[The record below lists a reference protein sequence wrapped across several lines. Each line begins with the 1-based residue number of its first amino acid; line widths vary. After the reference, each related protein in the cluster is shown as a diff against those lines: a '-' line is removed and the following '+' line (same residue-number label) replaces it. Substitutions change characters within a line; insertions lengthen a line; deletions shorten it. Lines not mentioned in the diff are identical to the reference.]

1 MKQILALIR
10 QNPFFSAVSVIGT
23 AVSIT
28 FVMVIYMVY
37 DIQTADLAPESRRSS
52 MVYSSYGYSYRKS
65 DHSNSNTGMS
75 YRAVNAIFA
84 ELPGA
89 ELVTYLGPTYL
100 RYCGDSPVRG
110 MRRTVRQVDL
120 NYWRVYDIPLVAGRL
135 FSTEEFDA
143 CRDVVVIGEQLAREA
158 FGSAEAAIGKNY
170 FVNFRPKRIVG
181 VTKDVS
187 SLFTF
192 AYGELWMPYSTRDSG
207 LGSEGLRGDFEAV
220 ALVKP
225 GVGRE
230 ELKRQIEQSLAR
242 FNEILVEYEL
252 ELPDLSTYTERQF
265 FRNDTMSPAVTCII
279 LGLILLI
286 VPAINVSGLISSQM
300 SRRMAELAVRKA
312 YGASRSTLIEQS
324 LARFN
329 EILVEYEL
337 ELPDLSTYTERQ
349 FFRNDTMSP
358 AVTCII
364 LGLILLIVPAI
375 NVSGLISSQMSRRM
389 AELAV
394 RKAYGAS
401 RSTLMVQLLREN
413 LALAFAG
420 ALLGFL
426 FSCIFLWLGK
436 DWMLGDG
443 APGTNF
449 DVSVWLFLR
458 PAVFVAVL
466 VVCLLFNLLSVF
478 IPAWHAT
485 RRPIAEVL
493 GGE

>member
-1 MKQILALIR
+1 MEQILALIR

-37 DIQTADLAPESRRSS
+37 DIQTADLAPESHRSS

-110 MRRTVRQVDL
+110 
-120 NYWRVYDIPLVAGRL
+120 I

-312 YGASRSTLIEQS
+312 YGASRSTL
-324 LARFN
+324 
-329 EILVEYEL
+329 
-337 ELPDLSTYTERQ
+337 
-349 FFRNDTMSP
+349 
-358 AVTCII
+358 
-364 LGLILLIVPAI
+364 
-375 NVSGLISSQMSRRM
+375 
-389 AELAV
+389 
-394 RKAYGAS
+394 
-401 RSTLMVQLLREN
+401 MVQLLREN

>member
-1 MKQILALIR
+1 
-10 QNPFFSAVSVIGT
+10 
-23 AVSIT
+23 
-28 FVMVIYMVY
+28 
-37 DIQTADLAPESRRSS
+37 
-52 MVYSSYGYSYRKS
+52 
-65 DHSNSNTGMS
+65 MS

-312 YGASRSTLIEQS
+312 YGASRSTL
-324 LARFN
+324 
-329 EILVEYEL
+329 
-337 ELPDLSTYTERQ
+337 
-349 FFRNDTMSP
+349 
-358 AVTCII
+358 
-364 LGLILLIVPAI
+364 
-375 NVSGLISSQMSRRM
+375 
-389 AELAV
+389 
-394 RKAYGAS
+394 
-401 RSTLMVQLLREN
+401 MVQLLREN

>member
-230 ELKRQIEQSLAR
+230 ELKRQI
-242 FNEILVEYEL
+242 
-252 ELPDLSTYTERQF
+252 
-265 FRNDTMSPAVTCII
+265 
-279 LGLILLI
+279 
-286 VPAINVSGLISSQM
+286 
-300 SRRMAELAVRKA
+300 
-312 YGASRSTLIEQS
+312 
-324 LARFN
+324 
-329 EILVEYEL
+329 
-337 ELPDLSTYTERQ
+337 
-349 FFRNDTMSP
+349 
-358 AVTCII
+358 
-364 LGLILLIVPAI
+364 
-375 NVSGLISSQMSRRM
+375 
-389 AELAV
+389 
-394 RKAYGAS
+394 
-401 RSTLMVQLLREN
+401 
-413 LALAFAG
+413 
-420 ALLGFL
+420 
-426 FSCIFLWLGK
+426 
-436 DWMLGDG
+436 
-443 APGTNF
+443 
-449 DVSVWLFLR
+449 
-458 PAVFVAVL
+458 
-466 VVCLLFNLLSVF
+466 
-478 IPAWHAT
+478 
-485 RRPIAEVL
+485 
-493 GGE
+493 

>member
-1 MKQILALIR
+1 MEQILALIR

-37 DIQTADLAPESRRSS
+37 DIQTADLAPESHRSS

-312 YGASRSTLIEQS
+312 YGASRSTL
-324 LARFN
+324 
-329 EILVEYEL
+329 
-337 ELPDLSTYTERQ
+337 
-349 FFRNDTMSP
+349 
-358 AVTCII
+358 
-364 LGLILLIVPAI
+364 
-375 NVSGLISSQMSRRM
+375 
-389 AELAV
+389 
-394 RKAYGAS
+394 
-401 RSTLMVQLLREN
+401 MVQLLREN

-466 VVCLLFNLLSVF
+466 VVLSL
-478 IPAWHAT
+478 IH
-485 RRPIAEVL
+485 I
-493 GGE
+493 

>member
-37 DIQTADLAPESRRSS
+37 DIQTADLAPESHRSS

-65 DHSNSNTGMS
+65 DRSNSNTGMS
-75 YRAVNAIFA
+75 YRAVNAIFK

-100 RYCGDSPVRG
+100 RYCGESPARG

-135 FSTEEFDA
+135 FSTEESDA

-192 AYGELWMPYSTRDSG
+192 AYGELWMPYSTRNSD

-220 ALVKP
+220 ALVRP

-242 FNEILVEYEL
+242 FNETLTEYKL
-252 ELPDLSTYTERQF
+252 ELPDLSTYTEATDATWGRF
-265 FRNDTMSPAVTCII
+265 VICVSIVWI
-279 LGLILLI
+279 L
-286 VPAINVSGLISSQM
+286 
-300 SRRMAELAVRKA
+300 MALMVIAGIW
-312 YGASRSTLIEQS
+312 YPASRAMKVQ
-324 LARFN
+324 
-329 EILVEYEL
+329 
-337 ELPDLSTYTERQ
+337 
-349 FFRNDTMSP
+349 P
-358 AVTCII
+358 A
-364 LGLILLIVPAI
+364 
-375 NVSGLISSQMSRRM
+375 
-389 AELAV
+389 E
-394 RKAYGAS
+394 
-401 RSTLMVQLLREN
+401 
-413 LALAFAG
+413 ALH
-420 ALLGFL
+420 
-426 FSCIFLWLGK
+426 
-436 DWMLGDG
+436 D
-443 APGTNF
+443 
-449 DVSVWLFLR
+449 
-458 PAVFVAVL
+458 
-466 VVCLLFNLLSVF
+466 
-478 IPAWHAT
+478 
-485 RRPIAEVL
+485 E
-493 GGE
+493 

>member
-10 QNPFFSAVSVIGT
+10 QNPFFSVVSIIGT

-37 DIQTADLAPESRRSS
+37 DIQTANIAPESYRDR

-75 YRAVNAIFA
+75 FRAVNAIF
-84 ELPGA
+84 EDLPGA
-89 ELVTYLGPTYL
+89 EVVTYLGPSYM
-100 RYCGDSPVRG
+100 RYCGASPEQG
-110 MRRTVRQVDL
+110 MRRIVRQVDL
-120 NYWRVYDIPLVAGRL
+120 NYWRVYDIPVVAGRL
-135 FSTEEFDA
+135 FSDEEFDA

-158 FGSAEAAIGKNY
+158 FGSAEAAVGKNY
-170 FVNFRPKRIVG
+170 FVNFKPKRIVG

-187 SLFTF
+187 SLFMF
-192 AYGELWMPYSTRDSG
+192 AYGELWTPYSTQSAG
-207 LGSEGLRGDFEAV
+207 LNSEGLLGNFEAV
-220 ALVKP
+220 ALTKP
-225 GVGRE
+225 GVGRQ
-230 ELKRQIEQSLAR
+230 ELKQQIERSLDR
-242 FNEILVEYEL
+242 LNETLTEYTL

-265 FRNDTMSPAVTCII
+265 FRNDMVTPAVTCV
-279 LGLILLI
+279 L
-286 VPAINVSGLISSQM
+286 
-300 SRRMAELAVRKA
+300 
-312 YGASRSTLIEQS
+312 
-324 LARFN
+324 
-329 EILVEYEL
+329 
-337 ELPDLSTYTERQ
+337 
-349 FFRNDTMSP
+349 
-358 AVTCII
+358 

-401 RSTLMVQLLREN
+401 RSTLMMQLLREN
-413 LALAFAG
+413 LALAFVG
-420 ALLGFL
+420 TLLGFI
-426 FSCIFLWLGK
+426 FSCLFLWLGK

-443 APGTNF
+443 APGANF
-449 DVSVWLFLR
+449 DVSIWLFLR
-458 PAVFVAVL
+458 PTVFLAVL

-485 RRPIAEVL
+485 NRPIAQVI